1 MGCYTNISPI
11 RGNMMGGTP
20 VTVTLKEECI
30 KFIDSMTCTFDGQT
44 VPAVTEAN
52 NPTHAFCTVPMMS
65 SSGRI
70 VFEFTATTFGG
81 KRISAFQY
89 FFISK
94 CMYY

>member
-1 MGCYTNISPI
+1 
-11 RGNMMGGTP
+11 MMGGTP

-30 KFIDSMTCTFDGQT
+30 EFIESMTCTFDGQT

-52 NPTHAFCTVPMMS
+52 NSTHAFCTVPMMS

-81 KRISAFQY
+81 KRINAFQY